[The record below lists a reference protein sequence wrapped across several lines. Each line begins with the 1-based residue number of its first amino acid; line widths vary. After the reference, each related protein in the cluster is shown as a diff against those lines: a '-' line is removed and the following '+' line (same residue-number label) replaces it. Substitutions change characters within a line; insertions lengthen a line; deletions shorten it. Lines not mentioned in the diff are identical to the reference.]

1 MQENYVSALSLEPCD
16 TELPVYVPENSYFV
30 LGDQRITSMD
40 SRSEMIG
47 MISGERIIGKAKLR
61 VWPLDKISSIDRTGG
76 A

>member
-1 MQENYVSALSLEPCD
+1 M
-16 TELPVYVPENSYFV
+16 YVPENSYFV

-47 MISGERIIGKAKLR
+47 MISEDRIIGEAKLR
-61 VWPLDKISSIDRTGG
+61 VWPLDKISSIEKTEGG